1 MGCLQILRSQLVW
14 AILISVAGDGSGPGD
29 RRLFGLEGFS
39 CLGLEGDG
47 N

>member
-1 MGCLQILRSQLVW
+1 MGCLQILRGQLVW
-14 AILISVAGDGSGPGD
+14 TILIGLAGDGSGLGD